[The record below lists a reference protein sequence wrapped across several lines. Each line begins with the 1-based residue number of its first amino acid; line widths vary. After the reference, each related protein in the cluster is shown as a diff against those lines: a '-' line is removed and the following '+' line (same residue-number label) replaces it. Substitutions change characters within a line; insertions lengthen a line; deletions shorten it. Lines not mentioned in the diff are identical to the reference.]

1 MNPTKDLKWIIDQAL
16 LVAKKSNHEFITP
29 EHLLLAF
36 ILSKSEYLLERAKSN
51 LDILAGCLNK
61 YMNEE
66 IPQVRGQAKPI
77 ATVGYE
83 KILKGTE
90 KISYEAGQGFS
101 EPGDLLMALYT
112 LKVSASFY
120 FLRESGIKPDV
131 LFKVI
136 TENKNTNTDIQIHK
150 TADEFSK
157 LSQEDQDA
165 VIEAFANIGRILED
179 NLESENKNGD
189 DKNSDDE
196 TDFSDADFDR
206 IFEIDYDDDEDDDDF
221 ENDSPFENKNKQ
233 QDVLGSFTQ
242 NFTEMARK
250 GEFDPLVG
258 REQEIEDTIQILCR
272 RKKNNPLHVGDAGVG
287 KTAIVQGLAQK
298 IVNNEVP
305 SILKNTEIFSLD
317 TGSLI
322 AGTKFRGE
330 FEGRLK
336 KIISELEQ
344 KEKAILYIDE
354 IHMIVGAGSGANSN
368 VDAANLLKPLFES
381 GKVQCIGSTTFE
393 EYKKTILKDNALNR
407 RFQKID
413 IEEPSQEDTYKILKG
428 LQNYYEKFHNVIYT
442 DEALKKAI
450 ELSSKYITDRRLP
463 DKAIDVIDDAG
474 SRKKIAILK
483 SGKKATKTTKT
494 IGEEF
499 VKEVIARMAKIPQEN
514 VTTSDSEKL
523 KNLESSIKKSIFA
536 QDFAISKV
544 CNAVKKSRA
553 GFGNQ
558 EKPIAS
564 FLFVGPTGVGKTE
577 LAKVLAKSIEAK
589 LIRFDMSEYQ
599 EKHTVSRMIGSPPGY
614 VGFEEGGLLTDA
626 VRKNPNAVVLLDEI
640 EKAHPDIFNLLL
652 QVMDYGFLTDNQGQ
666 KTDFRNCILIMTSN
680 AGASQIGKNLIG
692 FGERTQTDSA
702 IKDAV
707 DKTFSPEFRNRL
719 DAIIPFAQ
727 LESKDVK
734 LITWKEIDV
743 LKSQLAQKNITL
755 DISEECVAFISKKG
769 YSKEFGGR
777 NIARTVEQYL
787 TTPLVDEVLFGDIS
801 KGGTIHCRL
810 TNCDGE
816 SKLEFAYELN

>member
-1 MNPTKDLKWIIDQAL
+1 MNPTNELKWIIDQAEV
-16 LVAKKSNHEFITP
+16 VAKKSNHEYLTP

-36 ILSKSEYLLERAKSN
+36 MLSKSEYLLEQSQGN
-51 LDILAGCLNK
+51 MDILAGCLNK
-61 YMNEE
+61 YLNEE
-66 IPQVRGQAKPI
+66 IPQVSGKANPFV
-77 ATVGYE
+77 TVGYN
-83 KILKGTE
+83 KIIGGTE
-90 KISYEAGQGFS
+90 KISLDFGQGFS
-101 EPGDLLMALYT
+101 EPGDLLLALYS
-112 LKVSASFY
+112 LKVSACFY
-120 FLRESGIKPDV
+120 FLRESGIKADV
-131 LFKVI
+131 LQKVI
-136 TENKNTNTDIQIHK
+136 TENKNTNTDVQIHK

-157 LSQEDQDA
+157 LPQEDQDA
-165 VIEAFANIGRILED
+165 VIEAFAGISRLFEESKKSED
-179 NLESENKNGD
+179 DDANL
-189 DKNSDDE
+189 SDD
-196 TDFSDADFDR
+196 DLDK
-206 IFEIDYDDDEDDDDF
+206 IFEVDYDDEDDEDDDDD
-221 ENDSPFENKNKQ
+221 EEPDMTPFSRKNRQ
-233 QDVLGSFTQ
+233 QNILSSFTQ

-298 IVNNEVP
+298 IVNKEVP
-305 SILKNTEIFSLD
+305 SILENTEIFSLD

-344 KEKAILYIDE
+344 KGKAILYIDE

-368 VDAANLLKPLFES
+368 IDAANLLKPLFES

-413 IEEPSQEDTYKILKG
+413 IEEPSKEDTYKILKG
-428 LQNYYEKFHNVIYT
+428 LQNYYEKFHDVIYT

-450 ELSSKYITDRRLP
+450 ELSSKYITDKRLP

-483 SGKKATKTTKT
+483 SGKKATKASKT
-494 IGEEF
+494 IDEEF
-499 VKEVIARMAKIPQEN
+499 VREVIARMAKIPQEN
-514 VTTSDSEKL
+514 VTSSDSDKL

-536 QDFAISKV
+536 QDLAISKV
-544 CNAVKKSRA
+544 CSAVKKSRA

-577 LAKVLAKSIEAK
+577 LAKVLAKSMEAK

-626 VRKNPNAVVLLDEI
+626 VRKSPNSVVLLDEI

-680 AGASQIGKNLIG
+680 AGASQIGKNMIG

-719 DAIIPFAQ
+719 DAIIPFSQ
-727 LESKDVK
+727 LGIEDVK
-734 LITWKEIDV
+734 LITWKEINI
-743 LKSQLAQKNITL
+743 LKSQLEQKNITL
-755 DISEECVAFISKKG
+755 DISEECVTFLSEKG

-787 TTPLVDEVLFGDIS
+787 TTPLVDEVLFGEIS
-801 KGGTIHCRL
+801 KGGTIHCSVKK
-810 TNCDGE
+810 TDGE